1 MAAEYQLDLDKYYSV
16 DKTPEQDIGQQGDIQ
31 EVQYLYTVLG
41 TDCFGLLDS
50 LARYQQVCI
59 DFGWSKTGPLVTVA
73 KTLLTMMKLTMGDTL
88 NVAETKIKPH
98 SDMFVVSLQLS

>member
-1 MAAEYQLDLDKYYSV
+1 MYLLKFESLENIVGTPWAAGNIQEGDSMAAEYQLDLDKYYSV

-50 LARYQQVCI
+50 LARY
-59 DFGWSKTGPLVTVA
+59 
-73 KTLLTMMKLTMGDTL
+73 
-88 NVAETKIKPH
+88 
-98 SDMFVVSLQLS
+98 